1 MCSKPMGKHTGRK
14 RGRFEREENEELD
27 SEENEDSDEGSRDDS
42 DDHKEEK
49 DNQSELA
56 RSEHSDFDVEGEN
69 EEGSVG
75 FDVDDDQETVIVE
88 EDDNAADTEISVP
101 SKKRSPAKPKAAT
114 DSCNPVDD
122 QVGASSLLVFFCTQL
137 HLLHSCVCG
146 YRHMQW
152 LHP

>member
-1 MCSKPMGKHTGRK
+1 MLSSA
-14 RGRFEREENEELD
+14 L
-27 SEENEDSDEGSRDDS
+27 
-42 DDHKEEK
+42 
-49 DNQSELA
+49 LA
-56 RSEHSDFDVEGEN
+56 LPLA
-69 EEGSVG
+69 SVAEAAPQRIIVDTDMG

-114 DSCNPVDD
+114 DSCDLVDD
-122 QVGASSLLVFFCTQL
+122 QVDASSLLVFFCTQL

-146 YRHMQW
+146 HRRMQW